1 MTDENRMATYLGAA
15 KEAALA
21 AAKVLAE
28 WREKFQ
34 VREKGRFDLVTEA
47 DEGSQKAIFEYLGG
61 RFPDHRLL
69 GEEGDAAKSRPTP
82 DAPPT
87 WIIDPIDGTTNYVH
101 DCPFYCISIGL
112 QVAGKLVVGVV
123 YDPVRDEMFAAA
135 EGLGAY
141 LNDKPIQPTPIDSL
155 GQSLLATGF
164 PADLRGYE
172 HVFELW
178 QHFSYNVQALR
189 RTGSTALNLAYVAC
203 GRFDGFWAFD
213 NKVWDVAGGVVLVQE
228 AGGKITNVD
237 GTPYDPFTPDSLASN
252 GVLHPVLLKEMEGR
266 YKL

>member
-1 MTDENRMATYLGAA
+1 MTNDHRMAGYAVAA
-15 KEAALA
+15 KEAALE
-21 AAKVLAE
+21 AAKVLNH

-47 DEGSQKAIFEYLGG
+47 DEGSQKAIFDFLSK
-61 RFPDHRLL
+61 RFPDHQML
-69 GEEGDAAKSRPTP
+69 GEEGDAAKSRPAP

-87 WIIDPIDGTTNYVH
+87 WIVDPIDGTTNYVH

-112 QVAGKLVVGVV
+112 QIAGNLVVGVV
-123 YDPVRDEMFAAA
+123 YDPLRCEMFAAA

-141 LNDKPIQPTPIDSL
+141 LNAVPIRPSSIDSL
-155 GQSLLATGF
+155 GEALMATGF

-172 HVFELW
+172 YVLELW
-178 QHFSYNVQALR
+178 QHFSYRAQALR
-189 RTGSTALNLAYVAC
+189 RTGSTALNLAYLAC

-213 NKVWDVAGGVVLVQE
+213 NKVWDVAGGAVIVQE
-228 AGGKITNVD
+228 AGGKITNAD
-237 GTPYDPFTPDSLASN
+237 GTPYDPFTPDSVASN
-252 GVLHPVLLKEMEGR
+252 GVLHPILLKELEGR